1 MSKKYRSQRIAAA
14 VALSVGLVGFVV
26 TSRARADEWDKLT
39 KLTVNQPI
47 QVQDKV
53 LEPGQYVFKL
63 AESSSNRHIVQIFNS
78 DQSQIIDTILAIPNY
93 RLRPE
98 GNSRFLFYETPP
110 GAARALHAWFYPGD
124 NFGQEFRYPKHL
136 AMIST
141 PVAEAPPAPAPTAA
155 PAAVPPEETPTPAP
169 APEQSVTQPAQNEPP
184 AQVAQNNP
192 TEQTPAPVEQAQAA
206 PAPQAQPELP
216 HTASPYPLFGFAGLF
231 CFGLYSLL
239 RLKRVA

>member
-124 NFGQEFRYPKHL
+124 LRRCQEIGCEGAWHRDGQGRTGCSKERRWK
-136 AMIST
+136 
-141 PVAEAPPAPAPTAA
+141 E
-155 PAAVPPEETPTPAP
+155 
-169 APEQSVTQPAQNEPP
+169 N
-184 AQVAQNNP
+184 
-192 TEQTPAPVEQAQAA
+192 
-206 PAPQAQPELP
+206 
-216 HTASPYPLFGFAGLF
+216 
-231 CFGLYSLL
+231 
-239 RLKRVA
+239 RR